1 MGKHQIYLKP
11 LVTYQLGKLCAHLGN
26 NVKTQCQKIMKSNIC
41 PVLKMCQPV
50 SLSPLV
56 HLYLN
61 NLLQKVVIIYFSRE
75 EMDAQQSFLTQ
86 DYDVQIKQN
95 RQSGSRASQASLPSW
110 LISGVCVCGGGQFA
124 SAQRPEKMSD
134 GLPCSLETGSLP
146 QPGAVLVP
154 SKPQSS
160 HTTGIFMLA
169 LGTRTHVY
177 VTLNPSPQL
186 GRFTL

>member
-1 MGKHQIYLKP
+1 MGKHPIYLEP

-56 HLYLN
+56 HLCFN

-75 EMDAQQSFLTQ
+75 ETDAQQSFLTQ

-95 RQSGSRASQASLPSW
+95 RQSGSQASQASFPSW
-110 LISGVCVCGGGQFA
+110 LISGVCVAGQFA
-124 SAQRPEKMSD
+124 SAQKPEQD
-134 GLPCSLETGSLP
+134 VRWLPCSLETGSLP
-146 QPGAVLVP
+146 EPGAVLVP